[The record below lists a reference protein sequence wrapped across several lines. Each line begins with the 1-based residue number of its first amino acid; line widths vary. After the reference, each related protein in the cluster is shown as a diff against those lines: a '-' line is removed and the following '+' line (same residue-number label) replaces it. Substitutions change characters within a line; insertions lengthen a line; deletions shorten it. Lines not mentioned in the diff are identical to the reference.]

1 MVIEYSMKKI
11 INVITLGC
19 SKNVVDSEQL
29 LAQLARSGY
38 SVEHNSNNPKARVIV
53 INTCGFIGDAKE
65 ESVDTILRYATL
77 KERGEID
84 ELFVMGCLSERYRDE
99 LITEIEEVDEFF
111 GVKNLEDIVK
121 RLDGKYDA
129 TYLCERVV
137 TTPKHYAYLKISEGC
152 SWQCSYCAIPS
163 IRGKHESKPIEE
175 LVREAKMLVAKGVKE
190 VMLIAQDLTYY
201 GIDIYGKRELAR
213 LLDELCKVDG
223 LEWIRLHY
231 AYPAHF
237 PKEVIEVMKREP
249 KVCKYIDIPFQHIS
263 TDILK
268 SMRRGITKEET
279 LELIRFFRATVPD
292 IAIRTTLIAGY
303 PTESEADFQELCDFV
318 REAKFERLGVFAYC
332 HEEGTPCY
340 EEMED
345 VISDEE
351 KQRRV
356 EVIMM
361 LQADI
366 SLNNNKALVGT
377 SHKVIIDRI
386 EGDTYVG
393 RSQYD
398 SAEVDQEV
406 VVKSSR
412 KLHVGEFYDVTIT
425 QSDNYDVFAEI
436 K

>member
-1 MVIEYSMKKI
+1 MKKI

-29 LAQLARSGY
+29 LAQLKRSGY

-129 TYLCERVV
+129 SYLCERVV

-175 LVREAKMLVAKGVKE
+175 LVREAEMLVEKGVKE

-213 LLDELCKVDG
+213 LLEELCKVEG

-268 SMRRGITKEET
+268 SMRRGITKEQT
-279 LELIRFFRATVPD
+279 LELIRFFRESVPD
-292 IAIRTTLIAGY
+292 IAIRTTLIVGY

-318 REAKFERLGVFAYC
+318 KEAKFERLGVFAYC

-340 EEMED
+340 EELED
-345 VISDEE
+345 SISDDE

-356 EVIMM
+356 DVVMT

-366 SLNNNKALVGT
+366 SLNNNKTLVG
-377 SHKVIIDRI
+377 SSNQVIIDRI

-406 VVKSSR
+406 VVRTAK

-425 QSDNYDVFAEI
+425 QSDNYDVFATIE
-436 K
+436 

>member
-1 MVIEYSMKKI
+1 MKKI

-29 LAQLARSGY
+29 LAQLKRSGY
-38 SVEHNSNNPKARVIV
+38 SVEHNSNNPDARVIV

-99 LITEIEEVDEFF
+99 LINEIEEVDEFF

-129 TYLCERVV
+129 SYLCERVV

-163 IRGKHESKPIEE
+163 IRGKHESKPIED
-175 LVREAKMLVAKGVKE
+175 LVREAEMLVSKGVKE

-201 GIDIYGKRELAR
+201 GIDRYGKRELAR
-213 LLDELCKVDG
+213 LLEELCKVEG

-268 SMRRGITKEET
+268 SMRRGITKEQT
-279 LELIRFFRATVPD
+279 LELIRFFRESVPD
-292 IAIRTTLIAGY
+292 IAIRTTLIVGY

-340 EEMED
+340 NEMED
-345 VISDEE
+345 GISDEE

-356 EVIMM
+356 NVVMT

-366 SLNNNKALVGT
+366 SLANNKALVG
-377 SHKVIIDRI
+377 SKQKVIIDRV

-393 RSQYD
+393 RTQYD

-406 VVKSSR
+406 VIKSGR
-412 KLHVGEFYDVTIT
+412 NLNVGDFYEVTVT
-425 QSDNYDVFAEI
+425 QSDNYDVFATVI
-436 K
+436 

>member
-1 MVIEYSMKKI
+1 MKKI

-29 LAQLARSGY
+29 LAQLKRSGY

-129 TYLCERVV
+129 SYLCERVV

-175 LVREAKMLVAKGVKE
+175 LVREAEMLVEKGVKE

-213 LLDELCKVDG
+213 LLEELCKVEG

-268 SMRRGITKEET
+268 SMRRGITKEQT
-279 LELIRFFRATVPD
+279 LELIRFFRESVPD
-292 IAIRTTLIAGY
+292 IAIRTTLIVGY

-318 REAKFERLGVFAYC
+318 KEAKFERLGVFAYC

-340 EEMED
+340 EELED
-345 VISDEE
+345 SISDDE

-356 EVIMM
+356 DVVMT

-366 SLNNNKALVGT
+366 SLNNNKTLVGS
-377 SHKVIIDRI
+377 SHQVIIDRI

-406 VVKSSR
+406 VVRTAK

-425 QSDNYDVFAEI
+425 QSDNYDVFATIE
-436 K
+436 

>member
-1 MVIEYSMKKI
+1 MKI

-29 LAQLARSGY
+29 LAQLKRSGY
-38 SVEHNSNNPKARVIV
+38 TVEHNSNNPAARVIV

-77 KERGEID
+77 KQRGEID

-99 LITEIEEVDEFF
+99 LIEEIEEVDEFF

-129 TYLCERVV
+129 GYLCERVV

-163 IRGKHESKPIEE
+163 IRGKHESKPVEE
-175 LVREAKMLVAKGVKE
+175 LVREAKMLVSNGVKE

-201 GIDIYGKRELAR
+201 GIDLYGKRELAR
-213 LLDELCKVDG
+213 LLEELCKVEG

-237 PKEVIEVMKREP
+237 PREIIEVMRREP
-249 KVCKYIDIPFQHIS
+249 KICRYIDIPFQHIS
-263 TDILK
+263 SGILK

-279 LELIRFFRATVPD
+279 LELIRFFRQSVPD

-303 PTESEADFQELCDFV
+303 PSETEAEFRELYDFV
-318 REAKFERLGVFAYC
+318 KEVKFDRLGVFAYC
-332 HEEGTPCY
+332 HEEGTPAFK
-340 EEMED
+340 ELDD

-356 EVIMM
+356 DLIMT

-366 SLNNNKALVGT
+366 SLENNKASVGKT
-377 SHKVIIDRI
+377 RRVIIDRI
-386 EGDTYVG
+386 EGGTYVG
-393 RSQYD
+393 RTQYD

-406 VVKSSR
+406 IVESAR
-412 KLHVGEFYDVTIT
+412 KLDIGEFYDVIIT
-425 QSDNYDVFAEI
+425 RFDNYDVFAELA
-436 K
+436 